1 MGIFIFFVLAAVAVG
16 IIAYPLL
23 PGRRIPA
30 QPAPVLTD
38 AEIERE
44 VRNLRRTRS
53 ERGTRS
59 VRSTRSRGG
68 LSCPSCGK
76 AYQQGDLF
84 CVRCGG
90 GLPEVEAQSEPDGL
104 VCPSCGISLHAGD
117 QFCAKCGHRVATEEV
132 A

>member
-1 MGIFIFFVLAAVAVG
+1 MGIVVFFVLAAIAVG

-23 PGRRIPA
+23 PGRTPT

-38 AEIERE
+38 AEIERS
-44 VRNLRRTRS
+44 VRNLRRSRS
-53 ERGTRS
+53 ER
-59 VRSTRSRGG
+59 STGSRGG
-68 LSCPSCGK
+68 LPCPSCGK
-76 AYQQGDLF
+76 AYQEGDLF